1 MATVIDSLIVTLG
14 LDNKDFQQ
22 GMKDTEKGLSDTRK
36 NTDRVGKQIAA
47 SGKDA
52 AEFFGQMQRSAIK
65 FFAVLTAGKGLIN
78 FTRDV
83 VSTGANLYRLSQNL
97 DISADTLH
105 RWGRAADLNGGSM
118 EGFLG
123 TLQNLGSQVTE
134 IFMKGDSAITPYLR
148 QLGVSVTDAAG
159 KAKPL
164 TDILADIAD
173 STEKAFPD
181 RNQRYSYLKQM
192 GFDEG
197 TINLI
202 AKGGKELSSTL
213 AAQQGFSQKDAD
225 AAYKAEQ
232 TWIKAQQRL
241 EKLTRELVI
250 KVLPSLE
257 RLAESFVKMAEV
269 IIPPLSKAVEIFAEL
284 DEKTDGWSTSL
295 ILALATLR
303 LLGGSAVIGG
313 IASLSAT
320 MAGLA
325 AGAASLAAPLGF
337 LLYSGG
343 LNKGE
348 DEELR
353 KLQGD
358 NYMGPT
364 LENKGHDMSGVNDS
378 SPARRN
384 RNPGNINF
392 AGQKGATKNG
402 RFAKFET
409 VEAGVA
415 QMYKQLAKYER
426 EGRNTIEKIISRW
439 APESENG
446 SETEA
451 YIREVSKRMG
461 IDRNAQISM
470 ANPAQAASLISA
482 MAKQESGWSLTDRQ
496 LWGGIGQAHPMTQAG
511 AMSGVSMAQ
520 GGGGGSQ
527 SISIGQ
533 ITVNTAAKD
542 ARGVAAELKG
552 EIVRQFDAGLR

>member
-36 NTDRVGKQIAA
+36 KTDRVGKQIAA

-83 VSTGANLYRLSQNL
+83 VTTGANLSRLSKNL
-97 DISADTLH
+97 DISADTMH
-105 RWGRAADLNGGSM
+105 RWGKASELNGGSM

-123 TLQNLGSQVTE
+123 TLQNLNNQVTE

-164 TDILADIAD
+164 TTVLGDIAD
-173 STEKAFPD
+173 ATEKAFPD
-181 RNQRYSYLKQM
+181 RQQRYAYLQQM

-202 AKGGKELSSTL
+202 AKGGKELRSTL

-225 AAYKAEQ
+225 AAYRAEQ

-241 EKLTRELVI
+241 EKLTRELVV

-269 IIPPLSKAVEIFAEL
+269 IIPPLSEAVEIFAEL

-313 IASLSAT
+313 LAGVATKLASMAASAV
-320 MAGLA
+320 
-325 AGAASLAAPLGF
+325 SLAAPLGF

-353 KLQGD
+353 KLQGEH
-358 NYMGPT
+358 YMGPT
-364 LENKGHDMSGVNDS
+364 VANKPGTSVAERHN
-378 SPARRN
+378 
-384 RNPGNINF
+384 NPGNLVF
-392 AGQKGATKNG
+392 AGQRGATVG
-402 RFAKFET
+402 ET
-409 VEAGVA
+409 VAGHTFARFQSTEEGVAALYRQLQLYQKRGIDTLTEIMGVYAPEGSNDTSAYIKALSKTTGLDPNQQLNFGDPATAAAMIRGISQHEAG
-415 QMYKQLAKYER
+415 R
-426 EGRNTIEKIISRW
+426 
-439 APESENG
+439 
-446 SETEA
+446 A
-451 YIREVSKRMG
+451 YLNDQQILSG
-461 IDRNAQISM
+461 I
-470 ANPAQAASLISA
+470 
-482 MAKQESGWSLTDRQ
+482 
-496 LWGGIGQAHPMTQAG
+496 
-511 AMSGVSMAQ
+511 SMAQ
-520 GGGGGSQ
+520 GGGGGS
-527 SISIGQ
+527 SSVSIGQ

-542 ARGVAAELKG
+542 ARGIAAGLKS
-552 EIVRQFDAGLR
+552 EIVRQFDPGLR

>member
-52 AEFFGQMQRSAIK
+52 SEFFGQMQRSAIK

-83 VSTGANLYRLSQNL
+83 VTTGANLSRLSKNL
-97 DISADTLH
+97 NISADTMH
-105 RWGRAADLNGGSM
+105 RWGKASELNGGSM

-123 TLQNLGSQVTE
+123 TLQNLNSQVTE

-148 QLGVSVTDAAG
+148 ELRVGVTDAAE

-173 STEKAFPD
+173 AAEKAFPD
-181 RNQRYSYLKQM
+181 RQQRYAYLQQM

-197 TINLI
+197 TLNLLV
-202 AKGGKELSSTL
+202 KGGKELRSTL
-213 AAQQGFSQKDAD
+213 AAQQGFSQKNAD
-225 AAYKAEQ
+225 AAYEAEQ

-250 KVLPSLE
+250 KVLPSME

-269 IIPPLSKAVEIFAEL
+269 IIPPMSKAVEIFAVL

-325 AGAASLAAPLGF
+325 AGAASLAASLGF

-348 DEELR
+348 DQALR
-353 KLQGD
+353 EIQGE

-364 LENKGHDMSGVNDS
+364 VANKPGTSVAERHN
-378 SPARRN
+378 
-384 RNPGNINF
+384 NPGNLVF
-392 AGQKGATKNG
+392 AGQRGATKG
-402 RFAKFET
+402 ETVAGHTFAKFQSTKEGVAALYRQLQLYQKRGIDT
-409 VEAGVA
+409 LTEVMGVYAPEGANNTGAYINALSKTTGLDPNQQLNFGDPATAAAMIRGISQHEAGKSYLND
-415 QMYKQLAKYER
+415 QQIL
-426 EGRNTIEKIISRW
+426 S
-439 APESENG
+439 
-446 SETEA
+446 
-451 YIREVSKRMG
+451 G
-461 IDRNAQISM
+461 INM
-470 ANPAQAASLISA
+470 A
-482 MAKQESGWSLTDRQ
+482 
-496 LWGGIGQAHPMTQAG
+496 H
-511 AMSGVSMAQ
+511 
-520 GGGGGSQ
+520 GGGGGS
-527 SISIGQ
+527 SSVSIGQ
-533 ITVNTAAKD
+533 ITINTPATD
-542 ARGVAAELKG
+542 ARGIASGLKG

>member
-148 QLGVSVTDAAG
+148 QLDVSVTDAAG

-173 STEKAFPD
+173 ATEKAFPD

-197 TINLI
+197 TVNLLV
-202 AKGGKELSSTL
+202 KGGKELRNVI
-213 AAQQGFSQKDAD
+213 AAQQEYSDKDNK
-225 AAYKAEQ
+225 AAFEAEQ

-241 EKLTRELVI
+241 EKLTRDLVI
-250 KVLPSLE
+250 KILPSLE
-257 RLAESFVKMAEV
+257 RLIETFVKFVEV

-284 DEKTDGWSTSL
+284 DEKTAGWSTSL

-313 IASLSAT
+313 LAGVATKLAS
-320 MAGLA
+320 MAA
-325 AGAASLAAPLGF
+325 SAASLAAPLGF

-343 LNKGE
+343 LNEGE

-353 KLQGD
+353 KRQGE

-364 LENKGHDMSGVNDS
+364 VANKSGTSVAERHN
-378 SPARRN
+378 
-384 RNPGNINF
+384 NPGNLVF
-392 AGQKGATKNG
+392 AGQRGATVG
-402 RFAKFET
+402 ET
-409 VEAGVA
+409 VAGHTFARFKSTEAGIA
-415 QMYKQLAKYER
+415 ALYRQLQLYQKRGIDTLTEVMGVY
-426 EGRNTIEKIISRW
+426 
-439 APESENG
+439 APSG
-446 SETEA
+446 SNDTGA
-451 YIREVSKRMG
+451 YIKALSKSTGLDPNQQLNFGDPATAAAMIRG
-461 IDRNAQISM
+461 ISQHEAGKSYLNDQQI
-470 ANPAQAASLISA
+470 L
-482 MAKQESGWSLTDRQ
+482 SG
-496 LWGGIGQAHPMTQAG
+496 IN
-511 AMSGVSMAQ
+511 MAQ
-520 GGGGGSQ
+520 GGGGGSS
-527 SISIGQ
+527 SISIRQ
-533 ITVNTAAKD
+533 ITIQTPATD
-542 ARGVAAELKG
+542 ARGIASGLKG
-552 EIVRQFDAGLR
+552 EIVRQFDAGIR

>member
-36 NTDRVGKQIAA
+36 NTDRVGKQIAS

-83 VSTGANLYRLSQNL
+83 VSTGANLSRLSKNL
-97 DISADTLH
+97 NISADTMH
-105 RWGRAADLNGGSM
+105 RWGKASELNGGSM

-123 TLQNLGSQVTE
+123 TLQNLNNQVTE

-164 TDILADIAD
+164 TAVLGDIAD
-173 STEKAFPD
+173 ATEKAFPD
-181 RNQRYSYLKQM
+181 RQQRYAYLQQM

-202 AKGGKELSSTL
+202 AKGGKELRATL
-213 AAQQGFSQKDAD
+213 AAQQGFSQKNAD
-225 AAYKAEQ
+225 AAYEAEQ

-241 EKLTRELVI
+241 EKLTRDLVI

-269 IIPPLSKAVEIFAEL
+269 IIPPMSKAVEIFAEL

-353 KLQGD
+353 KLQGE

-364 LENKGHDMSGVNDS
+364 VANKKGS
-378 SPARRN
+378 SVAERHN
-384 RNPGNINF
+384 NPGNLVF
-392 AGQKGATKNG
+392 AGQRGATVG
-402 RFAKFET
+402 ET
-409 VEAGVA
+409 VAGHTFARFKSTEEGVAALYRQLQLYQKRGIDTLTEIMGVYAPEGANNTGAYINALSKTTGLDPNQQLNFGDPATAAAMIRGISQHEAGRSYLND
-415 QMYKQLAKYER
+415 QQIL
-426 EGRNTIEKIISRW
+426 S
-439 APESENG
+439 
-446 SETEA
+446 
-451 YIREVSKRMG
+451 G
-461 IDRNAQISM
+461 I
-470 ANPAQAASLISA
+470 
-482 MAKQESGWSLTDRQ
+482 
-496 LWGGIGQAHPMTQAG
+496 
-511 AMSGVSMAQ
+511 SMAQ
-520 GGGGGSQ
+520 GGGGGS
-527 SISIGQ
+527 SSVSIGQ
-533 ITVNTAAKD
+533 ITVQTQATD
-542 ARGVAAELKG
+542 ARGIASGLKS

>member
-36 NTDRVGKQIAA
+36 NTDRVGKQIAD

-83 VSTGANLYRLSQNL
+83 VSTGANLSRLSKNL
-97 DISADTLH
+97 NISADTMH
-105 RWGRAADLNGGSM
+105 RWGKASELNGGSM

-202 AKGGKELSSTL
+202 AKGGKELRSTL

-241 EKLTRELVI
+241 EKLTRDLVI

-269 IIPPLSKAVEIFAEL
+269 IIPPLSQAVEIFAEL

-295 ILALATLR
+295 LLALATLR

-325 AGAASLAAPLGF
+325 ASAASLAAPLGF

-364 LENKGHDMSGVNDS
+364 TTNKKGGSVAERHN
-378 SPARRN
+378 
-384 RNPGNINF
+384 NPGNLVF
-392 AGQKGATKNG
+392 AGQRGATKG
-402 RFAKFET
+402 ETVEGHTFAKFQSTEEGVAALYRQLQLYQKRGIDT
-409 VEAGVA
+409 LTEIMGVYAPEGSNDTAAYVRALSSSTGLSPSQQLNFGDPATAAAMIRGISQHEAGKSYLND
-415 QMYKQLAKYER
+415 QQIL
-426 EGRNTIEKIISRW
+426 S
-439 APESENG
+439 
-446 SETEA
+446 
-451 YIREVSKRMG
+451 G
-461 IDRNAQISM
+461 IN
-470 ANPAQAASLISA
+470 
-482 MAKQESGWSLTDRQ
+482 
-496 LWGGIGQAHPMTQAG
+496 
-511 AMSGVSMAQ
+511 MAQ
-520 GGGGGSQ
+520 GGGGGS
-527 SISIGQ
+527 SSVSIGQ
-533 ITVNTAAKD
+533 ITVQTQATD
-542 ARGVAAELKG
+542 ARGIASGLKG

>member
-52 AEFFGQMQRSAIK
+52 AEFFGQMQRSALK

-83 VSTGANLYRLSQNL
+83 VTTGANLSRLSKNL
-97 DISADTLH
+97 NISADTMH
-105 RWGRAADLNGGSM
+105 RWGKASELNGGSM

-123 TLQNLGSQVTE
+123 TLQSLGNQVTE

-181 RNQRYSYLKQM
+181 RNQRYAYLKQM

-202 AKGGKELSSTL
+202 AKGGKELRSTL

-225 AAYKAEQ
+225 VAYKAEQ

-313 IASLSAT
+313 LASVAGKLSA
-320 MAGLA
+320 MAA
-325 AGAASLAAPLGF
+325 SAISLAAPLGF

-348 DEELR
+348 DEALR
-353 KLQGD
+353 ELQGD

-364 LENKGHDMSGVNDS
+364 VANKPGTSVAERHN
-378 SPARRN
+378 
-384 RNPGNINF
+384 NPGNLVF
-392 AGQKGATKNG
+392 AGQSGAAKGETVAGHT
-402 RFAKFET
+402 FAKFKST
-409 VEAGVA
+409 EAGIA
-415 QMYKQLAKYER
+415 ALYRQLQLYQQRGIDTLTEVM
-426 EGRNTIEKIISRW
+426 GVY
-439 APESENG
+439 APEGANNTG
-446 SETEA
+446 A
-451 YIREVSKRMG
+451 YIKALSKSTGLDPNQQLNFGDPATAAAMIRG
-461 IDRNAQISM
+461 ISQHEAGKSYLSDQQI
-470 ANPAQAASLISA
+470 L
-482 MAKQESGWSLTDRQ
+482 SG
-496 LWGGIGQAHPMTQAG
+496 I
-511 AMSGVSMAQ
+511 SMAQ

-533 ITVNTAAKD
+533 ITVQTQAKD
-542 ARGVAAELKG
+542 ARGIAAGLKG
-552 EIVRQFDAGLR
+552 ELVRQFDGGMQ

>member
-83 VSTGANLYRLSQNL
+83 VTTGANLSRLSKNL
-97 DISADTLH
+97 NISADTMH
-105 RWGRAADLNGGSM
+105 RWGKASELNGGSM

-123 TLQNLGSQVTE
+123 TLQNLNNQVTE

-164 TDILADIAD
+164 TAVLGDIAD
-173 STEKAFPD
+173 ATEKAFPD
-181 RNQRYSYLKQM
+181 RQQRYAYLQQM

-202 AKGGKELSSTL
+202 AKGGKELRSTL

-225 AAYKAEQ
+225 AAYRAEQ

-241 EKLTRELVI
+241 EKLTRELVV

-257 RLAESFVKMAEV
+257 RLAESFVKLAEV
-269 IIPPLSKAVEIFAEL
+269 IIPPLSEAVEIFAEL

-313 IASLSAT
+313 LAGVATKLAS
-320 MAGLA
+320 MAA
-325 AGAASLAAPLGF
+325 SAASLAAPLGF

-353 KLQGD
+353 RLQGEH
-358 NYMGPT
+358 YMGPT
-364 LENKGHDMSGVNDS
+364 VANKPGTSVAERHN
-378 SPARRN
+378 
-384 RNPGNINF
+384 NPGNLVF
-392 AGQKGATKNG
+392 AGQRGATVG
-402 RFAKFET
+402 ET
-409 VEAGVA
+409 VAGHTFARFQSTEEGVAALYRQLQLYQKRGIDTLTEIMGVYAPEGANDTSAYIKALSKTTGLDPNQQLNFGDPATAAAMIRGISQHEAGRSYLND
-415 QMYKQLAKYER
+415 QQIL
-426 EGRNTIEKIISRW
+426 S
-439 APESENG
+439 
-446 SETEA
+446 
-451 YIREVSKRMG
+451 G
-461 IDRNAQISM
+461 IN
-470 ANPAQAASLISA
+470 
-482 MAKQESGWSLTDRQ
+482 
-496 LWGGIGQAHPMTQAG
+496 
-511 AMSGVSMAQ
+511 MAQ
-520 GGGGGSQ
+520 GGVGGS
-527 SISIGQ
+527 SSVSIGQ
-533 ITVNTAAKD
+533 ITVKTQATD
-542 ARGVAAELKG
+542 ARGIASGLKS

>member
-173 STEKAFPD
+173 ATEKAFPD

-202 AKGGKELSSTL
+202 AKGGKELRSTL

-269 IIPPLSKAVEIFAEL
+269 IIPPMSKAVEIFAEL

-320 MAGLA
+320 IAGLA

-353 KLQGD
+353 KLQGEH
-358 NYMGPT
+358 YMGQT
-364 LENKGHDMSGVNDS
+364 VANKPGTSVAERHN
-378 SPARRN
+378 
-384 RNPGNINF
+384 NPGNLVF
-392 AGQKGATKNG
+392 AGQRGATVG
-402 RFAKFET
+402 ETVAGHTFAKFQSTEEGVAALYRQLQLYQKRGIDT
-409 VEAGVA
+409 LTEIMGVYAPEGSNDTSAYIKALSKTTGLDPNQQLNFGDPATAAAMIRGISQHEAGRSYLND
-415 QMYKQLAKYER
+415 QQILS
-426 EGRNTIEKIISRW
+426 GIS
-439 APESENG
+439 
-446 SETEA
+446 
-451 YIREVSKRMG
+451 I
-461 IDRNAQISM
+461 
-470 ANPAQAASLISA
+470 
-482 MAKQESGWSLTDRQ
+482 
-496 LWGGIGQAHPMTQAG
+496 
-511 AMSGVSMAQ
+511 AQ
-520 GGGGGSQ
+520 GGGGGS
-527 SISIGQ
+527 SSVSIGQ
-533 ITVNTAAKD
+533 ITVQTQATD
-542 ARGVAAELKG
+542 ARGIASGLKG

>member
-1 MATVIDSLIVTLG
+1 MATVIDSLIVSLG

-36 NTDRVGKQIAA
+36 KTDRVGKQIAA

-83 VSTGANLYRLSQNL
+83 VSTGANLSRLSKNL
-97 DISADTLH
+97 NISADTMH
-105 RWGRAADLNGGSM
+105 RWGKASELNGGSM

-202 AKGGKELSSTL
+202 AKGGKELRSTL

-225 AAYKAEQ
+225 AAYEAEQ

-241 EKLTRELVI
+241 EKLTRDLVI

-269 IIPPLSKAVEIFAEL
+269 IIPPMSKAVEIFAEL

-348 DEELR
+348 DEALR
-353 KLQGD
+353 KLQGE

-364 LENKGHDMSGVNDS
+364 TANKKGGSVAERHN
-378 SPARRN
+378 
-384 RNPGNINF
+384 NPGNLVF
-392 AGQKGATKNG
+392 AGQRGATKG
-402 RFAKFET
+402 ETAAGHTFAKFQSTE
-409 VEAGVA
+409 EGVA
-415 QMYKQLAKYER
+415 ALYRQLQLYQKRGIDTLTEIMGVY
-426 EGRNTIEKIISRW
+426 
-439 APESENG
+439 APEGANNTG
-446 SETEA
+446 A
-451 YIREVSKRMG
+451 YINALSKTTGLDPNRQLNFGDPATAAAMIRG
-461 IDRNAQISM
+461 ISQH
-470 ANPAQAASLISA
+470 
-482 MAKQESGWSLTDRQ
+482 ESGKSYLNDQ
-496 LWGGIGQAHPMTQAG
+496 QILSGIN
-511 AMSGVSMAQ
+511 MAQ
-520 GGGGGSQ
+520 GGGGGS
-527 SISIGQ
+527 SSVSIGQ
-533 ITVNTAAKD
+533 ITINTQATD
-542 ARGVAAELKG
+542 ARGVASGLKG

>member
-36 NTDRVGKQIAA
+36 KTDRVGKQIAA

-83 VSTGANLYRLSQNL
+83 VSTGANLSRLSKNL
-97 DISADTLH
+97 NISADTMH
-105 RWGRAADLNGGSM
+105 RWGKASELNGGSM

-202 AKGGKELSSTL
+202 AKGGKELRSTL
-213 AAQQGFSQKDAD
+213 VAQQGFSQKDAD

-269 IIPPLSKAVEIFAEL
+269 IIPPLSQAVDVFVEL
-284 DEKTDGWSTSL
+284 DEATDGWSTSL
-295 ILALATLR
+295 ALALGTLQ
-303 LLGGSAVIGG
+303 LIGGSAVLGG
-313 IASLSAT
+313 LASVATKIASIATSAATLST
-320 MAGLA
+320 
-325 AGAASLAAPLGF
+325 PLWL
-337 LLYSGG
+337 LLYSEG

-348 DEELR
+348 DEALR
-353 KLQGD
+353 ELQGE

-364 LENKGHDMSGVNDS
+364 TANKKGGSVAERHN
-378 SPARRN
+378 
-384 RNPGNINF
+384 NPGNLVF
-392 AGQKGATKNG
+392 AGQRGATKG
-402 RFAKFET
+402 ETVAGHTFAKFQSAE
-409 VEAGVA
+409 EGVA
-415 QMYKQLAKYER
+415 ALYRQLQLYQKRGIDTLTEIMGVY
-426 EGRNTIEKIISRW
+426 
-439 APESENG
+439 APEGANNTG
-446 SETEA
+446 A
-451 YIREVSKRMG
+451 YIKALSKTTGLDPNQQLNFGDPATAAAMIRG
-461 IDRNAQISM
+461 ISQH
-470 ANPAQAASLISA
+470 
-482 MAKQESGWSLTDRQ
+482 ESGKSYLNDQ
-496 LWGGIGQAHPMTQAG
+496 QILSGIN
-511 AMSGVSMAQ
+511 MAQ
-520 GGGGGSQ
+520 GGGGGS
-527 SISIGQ
+527 SSVSIGQ
-533 ITVNTAAKD
+533 ITVQTQATD
-542 ARGVAAELKG
+542 ARGIASGLKG
-552 EIVRQFDAGLR
+552 EIVRQFDAGMR

>member
-148 QLGVSVTDAAG
+148 QLRVGVTDVAG

-173 STEKAFPD
+173 AAEKIYPD
-181 RNQRYSYLKQM
+181 RQQRYAFLQQM

-197 TINLI
+197 TLNLLV
-202 AKGGKELSSTL
+202 KGGKELRNVI
-213 AAQQGFSQKDAD
+213 AAQQEYSDKDNK
-225 AAYKAEQ
+225 AAFEAEQ

-241 EKLTRELVI
+241 EKLTRDLVI
-250 KVLPSLE
+250 KILPSLE
-257 RLAESFVKMAEV
+257 RLIETFVKFVEV
-269 IIPPLSKAVEIFAEL
+269 IIPPLSQAVEIFAKL
-284 DEKTDGWSTSL
+284 DEKTEGWSTAL
-295 ILALATLR
+295 LLALATLR
-303 LLGGSAVIGG
+303 LIGGSAVIGG

-320 MAGLA
+320 IAGLA

-353 KLQGD
+353 KLQGEH
-358 NYMGPT
+358 YMGPT
-364 LENKGHDMSGVNDS
+364 LENKGPDMSGVNDS

-384 RNPGNINF
+384 LNPGNIEF
-392 AGQKGATKNG
+392 HGQKGATKNG

-415 QMYKQLAKYER
+415 QMYRQLAKYER

-482 MAKQESGWSLTDRQ
+482 MAKQESGWTLTDRQ
-496 LWGGIGQAHPMTQAG
+496 LWGGVGQAHPMTQAG
-511 AMSGVSMAQ
+511 AMSGINMAQ
-520 GGGGGSQ
+520 GVGGGS
-527 SISIGQ
+527 SSVSIGQ
-533 ITVNTAAKD
+533 ITVQTQATD
-542 ARGVAAELKG
+542 ARGIASGLKS

>member
-36 NTDRVGKQIAA
+36 KTDRVGKQIAA

-83 VSTGANLYRLSQNL
+83 VTTGANLSRLSKNL
-97 DISADTLH
+97 NISADTMH
-105 RWGRAADLNGGSM
+105 RWGKASELNGGSM

-123 TLQNLGSQVTE
+123 ALQNLNNQVTE

-164 TDILADIAD
+164 TTVLGDIAD
-173 STEKAFPD
+173 ATEKAFPD
-181 RNQRYSYLKQM
+181 RQQRYAYLQQM

-202 AKGGKELSSTL
+202 AKGGKELRSTL

-225 AAYKAEQ
+225 AAYRAEQ

-241 EKLTRELVI
+241 EKLTRELVV

-269 IIPPLSKAVEIFAEL
+269 IIPPLSEAVEIFAEL

-313 IASLSAT
+313 LAGVATKLTSMAAS
-320 MAGLA
+320 
-325 AGAASLAAPLGF
+325 AASLAAPLGF

-353 KLQGD
+353 KLQGEH
-358 NYMGPT
+358 YMGPT
-364 LENKGHDMSGVNDS
+364 VANKPGTSVAERHN
-378 SPARRN
+378 
-384 RNPGNINF
+384 NPGNLVF
-392 AGQKGATKNG
+392 AGQRGATVG
-402 RFAKFET
+402 ET
-409 VEAGVA
+409 VAGHTFARFQSTEEGVAALYRQLQLYQKRGIDTLTEIMGVYAPEGSNDTSAYIKALSKTTGLDPNQQLNFGDPATAAAMIRGISQHEAGRSYLND
-415 QMYKQLAKYER
+415 QQIL
-426 EGRNTIEKIISRW
+426 S
-439 APESENG
+439 
-446 SETEA
+446 
-451 YIREVSKRMG
+451 G
-461 IDRNAQISM
+461 IN
-470 ANPAQAASLISA
+470 
-482 MAKQESGWSLTDRQ
+482 
-496 LWGGIGQAHPMTQAG
+496 
-511 AMSGVSMAQ
+511 MAQ

-527 SISIGQ
+527 SVSIGQ
-533 ITVNTAAKD
+533 ITVQTQATD
-542 ARGVAAELKG
+542 ARGIAAGLKG
-552 EIVRQFDAGLR
+552 EVVRQFDAGLR

>member
-52 AEFFGQMQRSAIK
+52 AEFFGQMQRTAIK

-83 VSTGANLYRLSQNL
+83 VSTGANLSRLSKNL
-97 DISADTLH
+97 NISADTMH
-105 RWGRAADLNGGSM
+105 RWGKASELNGGSM

-134 IFMKGDSAITPYLR
+134 IFMRGDSAITPYLR

-202 AKGGKELSSTL
+202 AKGGKELRSTL

-269 IIPPLSKAVEIFAEL
+269 IIPPLSQAVEIFAEL

-295 ILALATLR
+295 LLALATLR

-348 DEELR
+348 DEALR
-353 KLQGD
+353 EIQGE

-364 LENKGHDMSGVNDS
+364 VANKKGGTVAERHN
-378 SPARRN
+378 
-384 RNPGNINF
+384 NPGNLVF
-392 AGQKGATKNG
+392 AGQRGATKG
-402 RFAKFET
+402 ETVAGHTFAKFQSTEEGVAALYRQLQLYQKRGIDT
-409 VEAGVA
+409 LAEIMGVYAPEGANNTGAYINALSKTTGLDPNQQLNFGDPATAAAMIRGISKHEAGKSYLSD
-415 QMYKQLAKYER
+415 QQIL
-426 EGRNTIEKIISRW
+426 S
-439 APESENG
+439 
-446 SETEA
+446 
-451 YIREVSKRMG
+451 G
-461 IDRNAQISM
+461 IN
-470 ANPAQAASLISA
+470 
-482 MAKQESGWSLTDRQ
+482 
-496 LWGGIGQAHPMTQAG
+496 
-511 AMSGVSMAQ
+511 MAQ
-520 GGGGGSQ
+520 GVGGGS
-527 SISIGQ
+527 SSVSIGQ
-533 ITVNTAAKD
+533 VTVNTQATD
-542 ARGVAAELKG
+542 ARGIASGLKG
-552 EIVRQFDAGLR
+552 EIVRQFDAGIR

>member
-173 STEKAFPD
+173 AAEKIYPD
-181 RNQRYSYLKQM
+181 RQQRYAFLQQM

-197 TINLI
+197 TLNLLV
-202 AKGGKELSSTL
+202 KGGKELRNVI
-213 AAQQGFSQKDAD
+213 AAQQEYSDKDNK
-225 AAYKAEQ
+225 AAFEAEQ

-241 EKLTRELVI
+241 EKLTRDLVI
-250 KVLPSLE
+250 KILPSLE
-257 RLAESFVKMAEV
+257 RLIETFVKFVEV

-284 DEKTDGWSTSL
+284 DEKTDGWSTAL
-295 ILALATLR
+295 LLALATLR
-303 LLGGSAVIGG
+303 LIGGSAVIGG
-313 IASLSAT
+313 LASLSGII
-320 MAGLA
+320 AGLA
-325 AGAASLAAPLGF
+325 AGAAALAAPLGF

-343 LNKGE
+343 LSKGE

-353 KLQGD
+353 KLQGEH
-358 NYMGPT
+358 YMGPT
-364 LENKGHDMSGVNDS
+364 VANKKGGTVAERHN
-378 SPARRN
+378 
-384 RNPGNINF
+384 NPGNLVF
-392 AGQKGATKNG
+392 AGQRGATVG
-402 RFAKFET
+402 ETVAGHTFAKFQSTEEGVAALYRQLQLYQKRGIDT
-409 VEAGVA
+409 LTEIMGVYAPEGANSTGAYINALSKTTGLDPNQQLNFGDPATAAAMIRGISQHEAGKSYLND
-415 QMYKQLAKYER
+415 QQIL
-426 EGRNTIEKIISRW
+426 S
-439 APESENG
+439 
-446 SETEA
+446 
-451 YIREVSKRMG
+451 G
-461 IDRNAQISM
+461 IN
-470 ANPAQAASLISA
+470 
-482 MAKQESGWSLTDRQ
+482 
-496 LWGGIGQAHPMTQAG
+496 
-511 AMSGVSMAQ
+511 MAQ
-520 GGGGGSQ
+520 GGGGGS
-527 SISIGQ
+527 SSVSIGQ
-533 ITVNTAAKD
+533 VVVNTAATD
-542 ARGVAAELKG
+542 ARGVASGLKS

>member
-83 VSTGANLYRLSQNL
+83 VTTGANLSRLSKNL
-97 DISADTLH
+97 NISADTIH
-105 RWGRAADLNGGSM
+105 RWGKASELNGGSM

-123 TLQNLGSQVTE
+123 TLQNLNNQVTE

-164 TDILADIAD
+164 TTVLGDIAD
-173 STEKAFPD
+173 ATEKAFPD
-181 RNQRYSYLKQM
+181 RQQRYAYLQQM

-202 AKGGKELSSTL
+202 AKGGKELRSTL

-225 AAYKAEQ
+225 AAYRAEQ

-241 EKLTRELVI
+241 EKLTRELVV

-269 IIPPLSKAVEIFAEL
+269 IIPPLSEAVEIFAEL

-313 IASLSAT
+313 LAGVATKLAS
-320 MAGLA
+320 MAA
-325 AGAASLAAPLGF
+325 YAASLAAPLGF

-353 KLQGD
+353 KLQGEH
-358 NYMGPT
+358 YMGPT
-364 LENKGHDMSGVNDS
+364 VANKPGTSVAERHN
-378 SPARRN
+378 
-384 RNPGNINF
+384 NPGNLVF
-392 AGQKGATKNG
+392 AGQRGATVG
-402 RFAKFET
+402 ET
-409 VEAGVA
+409 VAGHTFARFQSTEEGVAALYRQLQLYQKRGIDTLTEIMGVYAPEGSNDTGAYIKALSKATGLDPNQQLNFGDPATAAAIIRGISQHEAGRSYLND
-415 QMYKQLAKYER
+415 QQIL
-426 EGRNTIEKIISRW
+426 S
-439 APESENG
+439 
-446 SETEA
+446 
-451 YIREVSKRMG
+451 G
-461 IDRNAQISM
+461 I
-470 ANPAQAASLISA
+470 
-482 MAKQESGWSLTDRQ
+482 
-496 LWGGIGQAHPMTQAG
+496 
-511 AMSGVSMAQ
+511 SMAQ
-520 GGGGGSQ
+520 GGGGGS
-527 SISIGQ
+527 SSVSIGQ
-533 ITVNTAAKD
+533 VIVNTAATD
-542 ARGVAAELKG
+542 ARGIAVGLKG
-552 EIVRQFDAGLR
+552 EIVRQFDAGMR

>member
-52 AEFFGQMQRSAIK
+52 AEFFGQMQRSATK
-65 FFAVLTAGKGLIN
+65 FFALLTAGKGLIN

-83 VSTGANLYRLSQNL
+83 VSTGANLSRLSKNL
-97 DISADTLH
+97 NISVDTMH
-105 RWGRAADLNGGSM
+105 RWGKASELNGGSM

-202 AKGGKELSSTL
+202 AKGGKELRSTL

-269 IIPPLSKAVEIFAEL
+269 IIPPLSQAVEIFAEL
-284 DEKTDGWSTSL
+284 DEKTEGWGTSL
-295 ILALATLR
+295 LLALATLR

-348 DEELR
+348 DEALR
-353 KLQGD
+353 EIQGD

-364 LENKGHDMSGVNDS
+364 TANKKGGTVAERHK
-378 SPARRN
+378 
-384 RNPGNINF
+384 NPGNLVF
-392 AGQKGATKNG
+392 AGQRGATKG
-402 RFAKFET
+402 ETVAGHTFAKFQSTE
-409 VEAGVA
+409 EGVA
-415 QMYKQLAKYER
+415 ALYRQLQLYQKRGIDTLTEIMGVY
-426 EGRNTIEKIISRW
+426 
-439 APESENG
+439 APEGANS
-446 SETEA
+446 TEA
-451 YIREVSKRMG
+451 YIKALSKTTGLDPNQQLNFGDPATAAAMIRG
-461 IDRNAQISM
+461 ISQHEAGRSYLNDQQI
-470 ANPAQAASLISA
+470 L
-482 MAKQESGWSLTDRQ
+482 SG
-496 LWGGIGQAHPMTQAG
+496 INI
-511 AMSGVSMAQ
+511 AQ
-520 GGGGGSQ
+520 GGGGGS
-527 SISIGQ
+527 SSVSIGQ
-533 ITVNTAAKD
+533 VTVNTAATD
-542 ARGVAAELKG
+542 ARGIASGLKG

>member
-36 NTDRVGKQIAA
+36 KTDRVGKQIAA

-83 VSTGANLYRLSQNL
+83 VTTGANLSRLSKNL
-97 DISADTLH
+97 NISADTMH
-105 RWGRAADLNGGSM
+105 RWGKASELNGGSM

-123 TLQNLGSQVTE
+123 TLQNLNNQVTE

-164 TDILADIAD
+164 TTVLGDIAD
-173 STEKAFPD
+173 ATEKAFPD
-181 RNQRYSYLKQM
+181 RQQRYAYLQQM

-202 AKGGKELSSTL
+202 AKGGKELRSTL

-225 AAYKAEQ
+225 AAYRAEQ

-241 EKLTRELVI
+241 EKLTREVVV

-269 IIPPLSKAVEIFAEL
+269 IIPPLSEAVEIFAEL

-313 IASLSAT
+313 LAGVATKLASMAASAV
-320 MAGLA
+320 
-325 AGAASLAAPLGF
+325 SLAAPLGF

-353 KLQGD
+353 KLQGEH
-358 NYMGPT
+358 YMGPT
-364 LENKGHDMSGVNDS
+364 VANKPGTSVAERHN
-378 SPARRN
+378 
-384 RNPGNINF
+384 NPGNLVF
-392 AGQKGATKNG
+392 AGQRGATVG
-402 RFAKFET
+402 ET
-409 VEAGVA
+409 VAGHTFARFQSTEEGVAALYRQLQLYQKRGIDTLTEIMGVYAPEGSNDTSAYIKALSKTTGLDPNQQLNFGDPATAAAMIRGISQHEAG
-415 QMYKQLAKYER
+415 R
-426 EGRNTIEKIISRW
+426 
-439 APESENG
+439 
-446 SETEA
+446 A
-451 YIREVSKRMG
+451 YLNDQQILSG
-461 IDRNAQISM
+461 IN
-470 ANPAQAASLISA
+470 
-482 MAKQESGWSLTDRQ
+482 
-496 LWGGIGQAHPMTQAG
+496 
-511 AMSGVSMAQ
+511 MAQ
-520 GGGGGSQ
+520 GVGGGS
-527 SISIGQ
+527 SSVSIGQ
-533 ITVNTAAKD
+533 ITVQTQATD
-542 ARGVAAELKG
+542 ARGIASGLKS
-552 EIVRQFDAGLR
+552 EIVRQFDAGMR

>member
-14 LDNKDFQQ
+14 LDNKDFQK

-148 QLGVSVTDAAG
+148 QLRVGVTDAAG

-173 STEKAFPD
+173 AAEKIYPD
-181 RNQRYSYLKQM
+181 RQQRYAFLQQM

-197 TINLI
+197 TLNLLV
-202 AKGGKELSSTL
+202 KGGKELRNVI
-213 AAQQGFSQKDAD
+213 AAQQEYSDKDNK
-225 AAYKAEQ
+225 AAFEAEQ

-241 EKLTRELVI
+241 EKLTRDLVI
-250 KVLPSLE
+250 KILPSLE
-257 RLAESFVKMAEV
+257 RLIETFVKFVEV

-284 DEKTDGWSTSL
+284 DEKTAGWSTSL
-295 ILALATLR
+295 LLALATLR
-303 LLGGSAVIGG
+303 LIGGSSVIGG
-313 IASLSAT
+313 LAGLSAT

-325 AGAASLAAPLGF
+325 AGAAALAAPLGF

-364 LENKGHDMSGVNDS
+364 LENKGPDMSGVDGS

-384 RNPGNINF
+384 LNPGNINF

-426 EGRNTIEKIISRW
+426 EGLNTIEKIISRW

-470 ANPAQAASLISA
+470 ANPSQAASLISA
-482 MAKQESGWSLTDRQ
+482 MAKQESGWTLTDRQ
-496 LWGGIGQAHPMTQAG
+496 LWGGVGQAHPMTQAG
-511 AMSGVSMAQ
+511 AMSGINMAQ
-520 GGGGGSQ
+520 GGGGGSS

-533 ITVNTAAKD
+533 ITVQTQATD
-542 ARGVAAELKG
+542 ARGIASGLKG
-552 EIVRQFDAGLR
+552 EIVRQFDAGMR

>member
-83 VSTGANLYRLSQNL
+83 VSTGANLSRLSKNL
-97 DISADTLH
+97 NISADTMH
-105 RWGRAADLNGGSM
+105 RWGKASELNGGSM

-173 STEKAFPD
+173 ATEKAFPD

-202 AKGGKELSSTL
+202 AKGGKELRSTL

-269 IIPPLSKAVEIFAEL
+269 IIPPMSKAVEIFAEL
-284 DEKTDGWSTSL
+284 DEKTEGWSTSL
-295 ILALATLR
+295 LLALATLR
-303 LLGGSAVIGG
+303 LIGGSSVIGG
-313 IASLSAT
+313 LVGLSTTLAGMAAGTASL
-320 MAGLA
+320 L
-325 AGAASLAAPLGF
+325 APLGAM
-337 LLYSGG
+337 LYSGK
-343 LNKGE
+343 LNSNE
-348 DEELR
+348 DEALKQLYGE
-353 KLQGD
+353 

-364 LENKGHDMSGVNDS
+364 VANKPGTSVAERHN
-378 SPARRN
+378 
-384 RNPGNINF
+384 NPGNLVF
-392 AGQKGATKNG
+392 AGQRGATVG
-402 RFAKFET
+402 ETVAGHTFAKFQSAEEGVAALYRQLQLYQKRGIDT
-409 VEAGVA
+409 LTEIMGVYAPEGANNTGAYIKALSKTTGLDPNQQLNFGDPATAAAMIRGISQHEAGKSYLND
-415 QMYKQLAKYER
+415 QQIL
-426 EGRNTIEKIISRW
+426 S
-439 APESENG
+439 
-446 SETEA
+446 
-451 YIREVSKRMG
+451 G
-461 IDRNAQISM
+461 IN
-470 ANPAQAASLISA
+470 
-482 MAKQESGWSLTDRQ
+482 
-496 LWGGIGQAHPMTQAG
+496 
-511 AMSGVSMAQ
+511 MAQ
-520 GGGGGSQ
+520 GGGGGS
-527 SISIGQ
+527 SSVSIGQ
-533 ITVNTAAKD
+533 ITINTQATD
-542 ARGVAAELKG
+542 ARGVASGLRG

>member
-36 NTDRVGKQIAA
+36 KTDRVGKQIAA

-83 VSTGANLYRLSQNL
+83 VTTGANLSRLSKNL
-97 DISADTLH
+97 NISADTMH
-105 RWGRAADLNGGSM
+105 RWGKASELNGGSM

-123 TLQNLGSQVTE
+123 TLQNLNNQVTE

-164 TDILADIAD
+164 TTVLGDIAD
-173 STEKAFPD
+173 ATEKAFPD
-181 RNQRYSYLKQM
+181 RQQRYAYLQQM

-202 AKGGKELSSTL
+202 AKGGKELRNTL

-269 IIPPLSKAVEIFAEL
+269 IIPPLSSAIDIFAEL
-284 DEKTDGWSTSL
+284 DEKTEGWSTSL

-348 DEELR
+348 DEALR
-353 KLQGD
+353 KLQGE

-364 LENKGHDMSGVNDS
+364 VANKPGTSVAERHN
-378 SPARRN
+378 
-384 RNPGNINF
+384 NPGNLVF
-392 AGQKGATKNG
+392 AGQRGATKG
-402 RFAKFET
+402 ETVAGHTFAKFQSTEEGVAALYRQLQLYQKRGIDT
-409 VEAGVA
+409 LTEIMGVYAPEGANNTGAYIKALSKTTGLDPNQQLNFGDPATAAAMIRGISQHEAGKS
-415 QMYKQLAKYER
+415 YL
-426 EGRNTIEKIISRW
+426 
-439 APESENG
+439 SEQQIL
-446 SETEA
+446 S
-451 YIREVSKRMG
+451 G
-461 IDRNAQISM
+461 IN
-470 ANPAQAASLISA
+470 
-482 MAKQESGWSLTDRQ
+482 
-496 LWGGIGQAHPMTQAG
+496 
-511 AMSGVSMAQ
+511 MAQ
-520 GGGGGSQ
+520 GVGGGSQ
-527 SISIGQ
+527 SVSIGQ
-533 ITVNTAAKD
+533 ITVQTQATD
-542 ARGVAAELKG
+542 ARGIALGLKG

>member
-148 QLGVSVTDAAG
+148 QLGVSVTDAAD

-173 STEKAFPD
+173 AAEKTFPD

-202 AKGGKELSSTL
+202 AKGGKELRSTL

-241 EKLTRELVI
+241 EKLTREMVI

-269 IIPPLSKAVEIFAEL
+269 IIPPMSKAVEIFAEL
-284 DEKTDGWSTSL
+284 DEKTEGWSTSL
-295 ILALATLR
+295 LLALATLR
-303 LLGGSAVIGG
+303 LIGGSSVIGG
-313 IASLSAT
+313 LVGLST
-320 MAGLA
+320 TLAGMA
-325 AGAASLAAPLGF
+325 AGAASLFAPLGAM
-337 LLYSGG
+337 LYSGK
-343 LNKGE
+343 LNGNE
-348 DEELR
+348 DEALKQLYGE
-353 KLQGD
+353 

-364 LENKGHDMSGVNDS
+364 LENKGPDMSGIDGS

-384 RNPGNINF
+384 LNPGNINF

-426 EGRNTIEKIISRW
+426 EGLNTIEKIISRW
-439 APESENG
+439 APPEEND
-446 SETEA
+446 TEG
-451 YIREVSKRMG
+451 YIRFVSGKMG
-461 IDRNAQISM
+461 LDRDAQISM
-470 ANPAQAASLISA
+470 SNPAQAASLISA
-482 MAKQESGWSLTDRQ
+482 MAKQESGWALTDRQ
-496 LWGGIGQAHPMTQAG
+496 LWGGVGQAHPMTQAG
-511 AMSGVSMAQ
+511 AMSGINMAQ
-520 GGGGGSQ
+520 GGGGGS
-527 SISIGQ
+527 SSVSIGQ
-533 ITVNTAAKD
+533 ITVQTQATD
-542 ARGVAAELKG
+542 ARGIASGLKG